1 MHLKLE
7 LWLQGLRAGR
17 TMRFRLGSGSMT
29 PTLQLDDLVT
39 VAPGRRCRLGD
50 IVLYQQDQDVW
61 LHRVVA
67 RWGDWIITKGDGLAW
82 LDEPVPHH
90 AVLGTAVARE
100 RRGRVQR
107 LDRLGARFL
116 GLAWCLTSW
125 IPGLLSFLA
134 VTNRT
139 LRNVACPLS
148 KQQPPVALQARG
160 QRDLR

>member
-17 TMRFRLGSGSMT
+17 TMRFRLGSSSMV
-29 PTLQLDDLVT
+29 PTLQSDDLIT

-50 IVLYQQDQDVW
+50 IALYQQDQDLW

-67 RWGDWIITKGDGLAW
+67 RWGDWIATKGDGLAW
-82 LDEPVPHH
+82 VDAPVPRH

-107 LDRLGARFL
+107 LDRLGARLL
-116 GLAWCLTSW
+116 GLAWCLTAW
-125 IPGLLSFLA
+125 LPGLVPLLTA
-134 VTNRT
+134 TKRT
-139 LRNVACPLS
+139 LRNVASAPSNSSHRLPS
-148 KQQPPVALQARG
+148 K
-160 QRDLR
+160 

>member
-17 TMRFRLGSGSMT
+17 TMRFRLGSGSMV
-29 PTLQLDDLVT
+29 PTLQSDDLIT
-39 VAPGRRCRLGD
+39 VAPGRHCRLGD
-50 IVLYQQDQDVW
+50 IALYQQGHNLW

-67 RWGDWIITKGDGLAW
+67 RWGDWIVTKGDGLAW
-82 LDEPVPHH
+82 LDTPAPRH

-100 RRGRVQR
+100 RRGREQR

-125 IPGLLSFLA
+125 LPGLVPLLTA
-134 VTNRT
+134 TKRT
-139 LRNVACPLS
+139 LRNVASSPS
-148 KQQPPVALQARG
+148 KPQPPVALQERG
-160 QRDLR
+160 RQDLL